1 MKLDEL
7 QRHWND
13 FGKQDPL
20 WAIMTWPSK
29 RNRQWKLDEFF
40 RTGED
45 EIKATLD
52 HVESVGLP
60 RPHRRA
66 LDFGCGV
73 GRLTQ
78 ALGTRFESVCGVDIA
93 QSMIE
98 LAREYN
104 KHGERC
110 QYFHN
115 TADDLRIFEDGSF
128 DFVFTLRV
136 LQHMRPEY
144 SQAYIREFMRLLA
157 PGAVAVFQIPGPAP
171 APAPA
176 EPLPD
181 AAFRAEIR
189 VEQDAAT
196 ATAGAV
202 VPLTV
207 RVRNVSA
214 APWPSRALSTSV
226 HPLRLGSH
234 WRASGAPERDDARVV
249 LERDLAPGEETA
261 VSLAVTAP
269 AKQGDYILALDLVQE
284 GIGWFA
290 DRASRAASVRV
301 RVVGEPWTQRVR
313 QRLGA
318 LRARPEPRMEMYATP
333 RELVAATVESAGG
346 RVVDVQ
352 ADLTVEGWSSATYYV
367 QKGPRQGREAG
378 AADQ

>member
-1 MKLDEL
+1 MDPARSLRGMKLDEL

-29 RNRQWKLDEFF
+29 RNRGWELAEFF

-52 HVESVGLP
+52 RVEALGLP
-60 RPHRRA
+60 HPHRRA

-78 ALGTRFESVCGVDIA
+78 ALATRFESVCGVDIA

-104 KHGERC
+104 RHGERC

-115 TADDLRIFEDGSF
+115 TADDLRIFDDGSF

-144 SQAYIREFMRLLA
+144 SQRYIREFMRLLA

-171 APAPA
+171 APTPA

-181 AAFRAEIR
+181 AAFRAVIR
-189 VEQDAAT
+189 TDGDAHSAT
-196 ATAGAV
+196 VGAV
-202 VPLTV
+202 LPLTV
-207 RVRNVSA
+207 HVRNASA
-214 APWPSRALSTSV
+214 AAWPSRLLSTSV
-226 HPLRLGSH
+226 HPLRLGTR
-234 WRASGAPERDDARVV
+234 WRALDGGSPDRDDARVA
-249 LERDLAPGEETA
+249 LERDLSPGEETTLA
-261 VSLAVTAP
+261 LAVTAP
-269 AKQGDYILALDLVQE
+269 ARPGDYELALDLVQE
-284 GIGWFA
+284 GVGWFA
-290 DRASRAASVRV
+290 DHGSPAAHVRLKAT
-301 RVVGEPWTQRVR
+301 GEPWTE
-313 QRLGA
+313 RLRRRFRSA
-318 LRARPEPRMEMYATP
+318 RAASEPVMEMYATP
-333 RELVAATVESAGG
+333 REVIQTTVESAGG
-346 RVVDVQ
+346 RVVDLQ

-367 QKGPRQGREAG
+367 QKAT
-378 AADQ
+378 

>member
-1 MKLDEL
+1 VKLDEL

-29 RNRQWKLDEFF
+29 RNRGWQLAEFF

-45 EIKATLD
+45 EIQATLD
-52 HVESVGLP
+52 RVAALGLP

-78 ALGTRFESVCGVDIA
+78 ALGSRFESVCGVDIA

-110 QYFHN
+110 RYFHN
-115 TADDLRIFEDGSF
+115 TADDLGIFDDESF

-144 SQAYIREFMRLLA
+144 SQRYIREFMRLLA

-189 VEQDAAT
+189 SEHDAQT
-196 ATAGAV
+196 MTVGGV
-202 VPLTV
+202 LPLTV
-207 RVRNVSA
+207 HVRNASA
-214 APWPSRALSTSV
+214 VAWPSRALSTSV

-234 WRASGAPERDDARVV
+234 WRAAGGAAQDRDDARVV
-249 LERDLAPGEETA
+249 LERDLAPGEEATLA
-261 VSLAVTAP
+261 IAVTAP
-269 AKQGDYILALDLVQE
+269 AQPGEYRLELDVVQE
-284 GIGWFA
+284 GVAWFA
-290 DRASRAASVRV
+290 DRGSSPAGVRV
-301 RVVGEPWTQRVR
+301 RVASEPWTKRLR
-313 QRLGA
+313 RRLGS
-318 LRARPEPRMEMYATP
+318 LRARPEPVMEMYATP
-333 RELVAATVESAGG
+333 REVVVATVEGLGG

-367 QKGPRQGREAG
+367 QKAPAG
-378 AADQ
+378 S

>member
-1 MKLDEL
+1 MKLEEL

-20 WAIMTWPSK
+20 WAIMTWPQK
-29 RNRQWKLDEFF
+29 RNRRWQLEEFF

-52 HVESVGLP
+52 HVAAVGLP
-60 RPHRRA
+60 LPHRRA

-78 ALGTRFESVCGVDIA
+78 ALCTRFESVCGVDIA
-93 QSMIE
+93 QSMVE

-115 TADDLRIFEDGSF
+115 TADDLRIFDDGSF

-144 SQAYIREFMRLLA
+144 SQAYIREFMRVLA

-171 APAPA
+171 VPAPA

-181 AAFRAEIR
+181 VAFRAEIR
-189 VEQDAAT
+189 AEGAAT

-202 VPLTV
+202 LPLTV

-214 APWPSRALSTSV
+214 AAWPSRVLSTSV
-226 HPLRLGSH
+226 HPLRLGSR
-234 WRASGAPERDDARVV
+234 WRAAAGDHADRDDARVV
-249 LERDLAPGEETA
+249 IERDLEPGDETTLA
-261 VSLAVTAP
+261 LAVTAP
-269 AKQGDYILALDLVQE
+269 TAPGDYDLVLDLVQE
-284 GIGWFA
+284 GVGWFA
-290 DRASRAASVRV
+290 DHASPTASVRV
-301 RVVGEPWTQRVR
+301 RVAGQSWTQR
-313 QRLGA
+313 
-318 LRARPEPRMEMYATP
+318 LRRGLKGLRRRVPEPIMEMYATP
-333 RELVAATVESAGG
+333 REAVVAAVESAGG
-346 RVVDVQ
+346 CVVDVQ

-367 QKGPRQGREAG
+367 QKGSRQG
-378 AADQ
+378 